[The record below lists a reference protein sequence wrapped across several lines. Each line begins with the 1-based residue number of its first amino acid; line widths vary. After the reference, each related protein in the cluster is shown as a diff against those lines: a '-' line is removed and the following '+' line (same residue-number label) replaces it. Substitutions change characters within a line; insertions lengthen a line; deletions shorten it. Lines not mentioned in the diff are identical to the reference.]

1 MTKKTIFVL
10 AIIAALAIALYKWL
24 TNGENEE
31 TVQETTEEV
40 KEPANNEKENVKG
53 RTEEAK
59 AEDTVEN
66 HKQKLLWKIQ

>member
-1 MTKKTIFVL
+1 MKKTIFVL

-31 TVQETTEEV
+31 QKQETTEEV
-40 KEPANNEKENVKG
+40 KEPANNEKETVNGKA
-53 RTEEAK
+53 EEAK

-66 HKQKLLWKIQ
+66 HK

>member
-1 MTKKTIFVL
+1 MKKTIFVL

-31 TVQETTEEV
+31 QKQETTEEV
-40 KEPANNEKENVKG
+40 KEPANNETENVKG
-53 RTEEAK
+53 QTEEAK

-66 HKQKLLWKIQ
+66 HK

>member
-1 MTKKTIFVL
+1 MKKTIFVL

-40 KEPANNEKENVKG
+40 KEPANNEKETVKPEET
-53 RTEEAK
+53 TEELK
-59 AEDTVEN
+59 ENGEDTVNEN
-66 HKQKLLWKIQ
+66 HK

>member
-1 MTKKTIFVL
+1 MKKTIFVL

-40 KEPANNEKENVKG
+40 KEPASEKEIVNGNKA
-53 RTEEAK
+53 EEAK

-66 HKQKLLWKIQ
+66 HK

>member
-1 MTKKTIFVL
+1 MKKTIFVL

-40 KEPANNEKENVKG
+40 KEPANNETENVYGKA
-53 RTEEAK
+53 EEAT
-59 AEDTVEN
+59 EDTVEN
-66 HKQKLLWKIQ
+66 HK

>member
-1 MTKKTIFVL
+1 MKKTIFVL

-40 KEPANNEKENVKG
+40 KEEPASEKETVKP
-53 RTEEAK
+53 EETN
-59 AEDTVEN
+59 AEEVKEN
-66 HKQKLLWKIQ
+66 GEDEVNETINK

>member
-31 TVQETTEEV
+31 TVQETTTEEV
-40 KEPANNEKENVKG
+40 KEPANEEKENVKPDTN
-53 RTEEAK
+53 TEEVK
-59 AEDTVEN
+59 ENGNDTVEN
-66 HKQKLLWKIQ
+66 HK

>member
-1 MTKKTIFVL
+1 MKKTIFVL

-40 KEPANNEKENVKG
+40 KEPATSEKENVNGKA
-53 RTEEAK
+53 EEATT
-59 AEDTVEN
+59 EDKVNETIN
-66 HKQKLLWKIQ
+66 K